1 MAPDFGWLTVADR
14 NFRTHLPPRSRHPR
28 AIYQLG
34 VGRMWRLQATVI
46 HWTFRSDLWYL
57 RSGGPPGRCVP
68 RQVAEGGHYLDEPP
82 DVAFDLEIRSPSIP
96 TIQLCSHRIKVLIRA
111 FSRLPFQPVYSV
123 PLTRFALSIP
133 AFIEFSQDHRLAVY
147 AGAIYLPPPMG
158 TRHWFD
164 QPILAPY
171 DDYVLDVQAF
181 VIDPTTNQFLPIL
194 KLSAADPTDNFY
206 ADDQVEW
213 DTESTFD
220 GGRVHSK
227 HLRVRIKRS
236 FLSKIFTTVLL
247 VVKWFLT
254 LGCLRITLLSVVG
267 HKDMGEGVLLLPI
280 TVIIT
285 IPALRQLYVGSPPFG
300 VYSGKYVKYTPY

>member
-1 MAPDFGWLTVADR
+1 MAPDFGWLTVTDR
-14 NFRTHLPPRSRHPR
+14 DFRTHLPPRSQHPR

-34 VGRMWRLQATVI
+34 VDRMWRLQTTVI
-46 HWTFRSDLWYL
+46 PWTLRSDLWYL
-57 RSGGPPGRCVP
+57 WPSGPPGGCIP
-68 RQVAEGGHYLDEPP
+68 RQVAEGGHYLDELP
-82 DVAFDLEIRSPSIP
+82 DIAFDLETRRPFIP

-111 FSRLPFQPVYSV
+111 FSRLPFQPVYGV

-133 AFIEFSQDHRLAVY
+133 AFLEFSQDHQLAVY
-147 AGAIYLPPPMG
+147 AGAIYLPQPMG

-181 VIDPTTNQFLPIL
+181 VIDPATNQSLPIL

-206 ADDQVEW
+206 AKYQVDW
-213 DTESTFD
+213 DTESTFND
-220 GGRVHSK
+220 RRVPSK
-227 HLRVRIKRS
+227 HFQVRISRS
-236 FLSKIFTTVLL
+236 FLSKIFTTMLLL
-247 VVKWFLT
+247 VNWFLT

-280 TVIIT
+280 TVILT
-285 IPALRQLYVGSPPFG
+285 IPALRELYVGSPPFG
-300 VYSGKYVKYTPY
+300 VYSVKYIMYTPC